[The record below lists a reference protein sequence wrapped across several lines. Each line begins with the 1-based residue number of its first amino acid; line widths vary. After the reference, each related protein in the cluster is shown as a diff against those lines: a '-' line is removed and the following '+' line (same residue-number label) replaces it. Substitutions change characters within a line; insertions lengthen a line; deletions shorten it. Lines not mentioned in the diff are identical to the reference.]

1 MSRSIEEVVKNA
13 RYPHEHWVRWDI
25 RRYGFLVNRH
35 RASVLVVED
44 DPTVLSAV
52 VRVLELDGHR
62 VTTAKDGRSGLET
75 ILQDTPDVVVMDVM
89 MPHMDGIEVCREV
102 RRSGNR
108 VPILLLTARVEVSD
122 RVAGLDAGAD
132 DYLPKPFA
140 SKELSARIRALLRR
154 TAPQQNESKLVVG
167 PLIIDRDT
175 RSVLREGRRIEL
187 TKTEF
192 NLLELLAEQSDI
204 VISRDFIYEHVWG
217 YNFETASKSLDVYVG
232 YLRRKINAPG
242 EQDLIRT
249 VRGIGYSLVS
259 K

>member
-1 MSRSIEEVVKNA
+1 MRDA
-13 RYPHEHWVRWDI
+13 RTNTGFGGTSDDTV
-25 RRYGFLVNRH
+25 FLVNRH

-75 ILQDTPDVVVMDVM
+75 IMQDTPDVVVMDVM

-154 TAPQQNESKLVVG
+154 TAPQQNESKVVVG
-167 PLIIDRDT
+167 PLTIDRDT

-249 VRGIGYSLVS
+249 VRGIGYSLVT

>member
-1 MSRSIEEVVKNA
+1 MLA
-13 RYPHEHWVRWDI
+13 
-25 RRYGFLVNRH
+25 
-35 RASVLVVED
+35 
-44 DPTVLSAV
+44 AV

-62 VTTAKDGRSGLET
+62 VPTAKDGRAGLEA
-75 ILQDTPDVVVMDVM
+75 ILRDTPDVVVMDVM
-89 MPHMDGIEVCREV
+89 MPHMNGIEVCREV

-122 RVAGLDAGAD
+122 RVEGLDAGAD

-154 TAPQQNESKLVVG
+154 TTPQHDDSKLVAG
-167 PLIIDRDT
+167 PLTIDRDT
-175 RSVLREGRRIEL
+175 RSVMRAGRRIDL

-217 YNFETASKSLDVYVG
+217 YNFETSSKSLDVYVG
-232 YLRRKINAPG
+232 YLRRKLNAPG
-242 EQDLIRT
+242 EEDLIRT
-249 VRGIGYSLVS
+249 VRGIGYSLVT

>member
-1 MSRSIEEVVKNA
+1 M
-13 RYPHEHWVRWDI
+13 
-25 RRYGFLVNRH
+25 
-35 RASVLVVED
+35 
-44 DPTVLSAV
+44 LSAV

-75 ILQDTPDVVVMDVM
+75 IMQDTPDVVVMDVM

-154 TAPQQNESKLVVG
+154 TAPQQNESKVVVG
-167 PLIIDRDT
+167 PLIIDRAT

-249 VRGIGYSLVS
+249 VRGIGYSLVT